1 MYKLVNRQV
10 RSVFSFFIILNF
22 RFGPQRLVTT
32 NFTPRLYEKNLSR
45 VKGSPTTP
53 RRVNSN
59 PGDGGRGYFRN
70 FWVGMCRWD
79 PGSLSLKQQLVQLNF
94 VTPYQTKL
102 PKSPLSQSSFQ
113 VELRKFKLADLII
126 IIIIINNNNNNNNSN
141 NKNLLLI
148 TKLTIKSYLQLIS
161 LKLLFS
167 QSTIY
172 INSNCLFTNPWKTE
186 KELKAVIPF
195 QFISL

>member
-1 MYKLVNRQV
+1 MYNLVNRQV

-22 RFGPQRLVTT
+22 RFGPRRLVTT

-53 RRVNSN
+53 RRVDSN
-59 PGDGGRGYFRN
+59 PGDEGKGILKK

-79 PGSLSLKQQLVQLNF
+79 PGTLSLKQQLVQLNF

-113 VELRKFKLADLII
+113 AELRKFKCRF
-126 IIIIINNNNNNNNSN
+126 NNNNSN
-141 NKNLLLI
+141 NKTLLLI

-172 INSNCLFTNPWKTE
+172 INSNCLFTNPWKSE

>member
-1 MYKLVNRQV
+1 MYNLVNRQV

-22 RFGPQRLVTT
+22 RFGPRRLVTT

-59 PGDGGRGYFRN
+59 PGDEGKGILKK

-113 VELRKFKLADLII
+113 AQLRKFKCRF
-126 IIIIINNNNNNNNSN
+126 NNNNHNNNNNSN

-161 LKLLFS
+161 LKTLFS

-172 INSNCLFTNPWKTE
+172 INSNCLFDKSME
-186 KELKAVIPF
+186 K
-195 QFISL
+195 

>member
-1 MYKLVNRQV
+1 MYNLVNCQV

-22 RFGPQRLVTT
+22 WFGPRRLVTT

-161 LKLLFS
+161 LKTLFS

-172 INSNCLFTNPWKTE
+172 INSNCLFDKSME
-186 KELKAVIPF
+186 K
-195 QFISL
+195 